1 MHAIGV
7 DIGGTKIAAGVVD
20 EDGTILAQTRR
31 DTSPDDVAGIDKAIA
46 EVYLELSGSYE
57 IGAVGVAA
65 AGFVS
70 ADRSSVLFAPNIA
83 WRDYPLRQK
92 VQAILGD
99 DDVLIVVENDANAA
113 GWAEFQFG
121 AARDVDDMLM
131 LTVGTGLGGAI
142 VSDGKLVRGAWG
154 VAAEIG
160 HMRVVPGGHY
170 CGCGHEGCW
179 EQYASGSALVRDAQ
193 ATVIIHPERATRLL
207 ELAGGNADKLT
218 GPQVTQAAQEG
229 DPLAVELLTELGRW
243 VGEGAASADGA
254 PRPRAHRRRRRRGGR
269 GRPAAGTGP
278 QGFAEQLSGR
288 GHRPEAAIV
297 VASMGNDAGL
307 VGAADLARG

>member
-20 EDGTILAQTRR
+20 EDGTILAKTRR

-99 DDVLIVVENDANAA
+99 EDVLIVVENDANAA

-142 VSDGKLVRGAWG
+142 VSNGKLVRGAWG
-154 VAAEIG
+154 VAAEVG

-179 EQYASGSALVRDAQ
+179 GAVRLGQRAGPGRPGDRDHPPRARDA
-193 ATVIIHPERATRLL
+193 AARA
-207 ELAGGNADKLT
+207 G
-218 GPQVTQAAQEG
+218 
-229 DPLAVELLTELGRW
+229 
-243 VGEGAASADGA
+243 
-254 PRPRAHRRRRRRGGR
+254 RRRRRQADGPAGHAGGAG
-269 GRPAAGTGP
+269 GRPARRRA
-278 QGFAEQLSGR
+278 ASGR
-288 GHRPEAAIV
+288 AAGGSARAPRRPRH
-297 VASMGNDAGL
+297 SSTL
-307 VGAADLARG
+307 P